1 MANRMLRD
9 WTGSESIDNLSE
21 GAEVFFTRLIMKADD
36 FGCYY
41 GNPKILSSTLYP
53 LRNISH
59 DRIIKLRDECA
70 QSGVIQVYKV
80 EGKDYVCIRNF
91 GQRLRAMNRKFPE
104 PPEMEVQSEVSAP
117 PSDDSHMTAEEKGRE
132 VETEEEVEVE
142 EKEVADALLSLGGF
156 AKVWNEWEQHR
167 KEKRAPLTPSVKKK
181 QLKFLARWPPEEAIA
196 IIEQSLLQGWTGLF
210 ELKNKS
216 HEHRIKPTG
225 TLQPTTAIIEPDKSF
240 GVEKGFSR
248 SGSN

>member
-1 MANRMLRD
+1 MLRD
-9 WTGSESIDNLSE
+9 WTGSESIDSLSE

-59 DRIIKLRDECA
+59 DRILKLRDECA
-70 QSGVIQVYKV
+70 QAGVIQVYKV
-80 EGKDYVCIRNF
+80 DGKEYVCIPNF

-104 PPEMEVQSEVSAP
+104 PPETPART
-117 PSDDSHMTAEEKGRE
+117 DDSQMTDTCQTDDGRREEKGRE

-181 QLKFLARWPPEEAIA
+181 QLKFLARWPPEIAIA

-216 HEHRIKPTG
+216 HEHGIKPTG
-225 TLQPTTAIIEPDKSF
+225 TLQPTTAIIQPDKSF